1 MWCVMNNKIKLEI
14 ISDVVCPWC
23 IIGYNNLQA
32 AIKELNIEDKID
44 IEWLPF
50 ELNPDM
56 PAEGENLRD
65 HIQRK
70 YGSSPEESAQARIRI
85 AQAGAEH
92 GFEFKY
98 FDDMKMVNTL
108 EAHVLLDYAKT
119 KGKQTELKLRLFT
132 AFFSEQ
138 KDVSDHET
146 LRNELSAI
154 GLDADEGMSW
164 LAKPKL
170 KEEIRMQEAQWQ
182 QHGVSGVPTVVFNRE
197 SAVTGAHPVE
207 NYKQFLTEL
216 MNKQG

>member
-1 MWCVMNNKIKLEI
+1 MNNKIKLEI

-32 AIKELNIEDKID
+32 AIQELNIADKID

-56 PAEGENLRD
+56 PIEGEGLRS

-92 GFEFKY
+92 GFEFNY

-119 KGKQTELKLRLFT
+119 KGKQTEFKLRLFT

-138 KDVSDHET
+138 KDVSNHEV
-146 LRNELSAI
+146 LRNELAEV

-164 LAKPKL
+164 LNKPKL
-170 KEEIRMQEAQWQ
+170 KERIRMQEAEWQ
-182 QHGVSGVPTVVFNRE
+182 QHGVSSVPTVVFNRE

-216 MNKQG
+216 MNKWI